1 MRRLPR
7 PLLLLLV
14 LACALAV
21 GACGRGDERVVE
33 GETEGLYIDVGKLK
47 YQVQV
52 SRQLN
57 PLIAND
63 RAYLEGVAPEDR
75 RLRPDEEWFA
85 VFMRVENDEA
95 DGETAASAQEFEIHD
110 TQENVYTP
118 VEYTGFNPFAYRP
131 APIPPEDVLPQTDS
145 PAGQRFP
152 FAAVLLFKVRRFSL
166 DNRPLELIIEDPA
179 GGEEGTI
186 ALDV

>member
-1 MRRLPR
+1 MSRPPR
-7 PLLLLLV
+7 PLLILLA

-21 GACGRGDERVVE
+21 GACGQGDERVVE
-33 GETEGLYIDVGKLK
+33 GETEGLYIDVGELK
-47 YQVQV
+47 YQVQI

-75 RLRPDEEWFA
+75 QLRPDEEWFA
-85 VFMRVENDEA
+85 VFLRVENDEA
-95 DGETAASAQEFEIHD
+95 DGDTAPAAREFEIHD

-118 VEYTGFNPFAYRP
+118 VEYTGSNPFAYRP
-131 APIPPEDVLPQTDS
+131 ENVPPEDVLPQTDS

-152 FAAVLLFKVRRFSL
+152 FASVILFKVRRFSL
-166 DNRPLELIIEDPA
+166 DNRPLELIIEDPT
-179 GGEEGTI
+179 GGQEGTI